1 MARLFQFPLDPL
13 CRRIR
18 LALGE
23 YGKDAE
29 LVEERPWE
37 GRPEFLDRNP
47 AGLLPIFEDDDGTPA
62 TGVEAIGEYLDET
75 RGRALRS
82 LYGNTPAERAETR
95 RLVAWFDHKFHGEV
109 SAPLIAEKVV
119 RRHLPRDA
127 GGGSPEMGPV
137 RQALASIRAHLDYI
151 GALAESRNWLAG
163 SELGMA
169 DLAAAAHLSSV
180 DYLGDVPWEQ
190 NADAKAWYQRIK
202 SRPSFRPLLGDQIRG
217 ISPPPTYA
225 DLDF

>member
-1 MARLFQFPLDPL
+1 MGGP
-13 CRRIR
+13 CRSSWTAIPQ
-18 LALGE
+18 A
-23 YGKDAE
+23 
-29 LVEERPWE
+29 
-37 GRPEFLDRNP
+37 
-47 AGLLPIFEDDDGTPA
+47 LLPIFEDDDGTPA
-62 TGVEAIGEYLDET
+62 AGVEAIGEYLDET
-75 RGRALRS
+75 RARDVRS
-82 LYGNTPAERAETR
+82 LYGKTPAERAETR

-151 GALAESRNWLAG
+151 GALADSRNWLAG